1 MDKVVCETS
10 DQPQVEGQGAGVAPE
25 KIATLELKTYNVLFY
40 EPECIRPELRI
51 AKAVLATVESQANSM
66 FRRAIMP
73 ELARLGRIPGQMSL
87 AEFAAGAHELIE
99 PLAAKMSIP
108 EEEQFVFNSAPYKG
122 LGGVPGNPAEFAR
135 AHAAMT
141 SGSIAVT
148 FFNTAGKGEPDDY
161 QRLARI
167 VGESQAIFDS
177 TWVVTSSL
185 RERIPEA
192 FRALIARR
200 AGGANPAGSAA
211 RRLAI
216 TTGSPCYV
224 PIGDSIVMRAA
235 DDASEVI
242 HERLKFLRKFGPEKV
257 TGQG

>member
-1 MDKVVCETS
+1 MDKVTCEVS
-10 DQPQVEGQGAGVAPE
+10 AQLQIAGQSPGAAPE
-25 KIATLELKTYNVLFY
+25 VARTIALKTYNVLFY

-87 AEFAAGAHELIE
+87 AEFASGARELIE

-108 EEEQFVFNSAPYKG
+108 EEEQFVLNLAPYKC
-122 LGGVPGNPAEFAR
+122 LGGVPGNPDDFAR
-135 AHAAMT
+135 VCAEMA
-141 SGSIAVT
+141 SGGIALT
-148 FFNTAGKGEPDDY
+148 FFNTAGQGEPDEY
-161 QRLARI
+161 RRLARI
-167 VGESQAIFDS
+167 IGDSQAIFDS

-192 FRALIARR
+192 FRTLIAKR

-216 TTGSPCYV
+216 ATGSPCYV

-235 DDASEVI
+235 EEATEII
-242 HERLKFLRKFGPEKV
+242 HERLKFLRKFGQEKAA
-257 TGQG
+257 GQG

>member
-1 MDKVVCETS
+1 
-10 DQPQVEGQGAGVAPE
+10 
-25 KIATLELKTYNVLFY
+25 
-40 EPECIRPELRI
+40 
-51 AKAVLATVESQANSM
+51 
-66 FRRAIMP
+66 MP
-73 ELARLGRIPGQMSL
+73 EMARLGLIPVQMSL
-87 AEFAAGAHELIE
+87 AEFAAGTHALAE
-99 PLAAKMSIP
+99 PLSAQMTIP
-108 EEEQFVFNSAPYKG
+108 EEEQFVFNAAPYKD
-122 LGGVPGNPAEFAR
+122 LDGVPGNPAEFAR
-135 AHAAMT
+135 VHAEMA
-141 SGSIAVT
+141 SGGIAVT

-167 VGESQAIFDS
+167 VEESQAIFDS

-242 HERLKFLRKFGPEKV
+242 HERLKFLRKFGQEKV
-257 TGQG
+257 A